1 MDRKK
6 GLTMKENK
14 RIVMLRC
21 AVLAAGV
28 IMIAIGIGR
37 GEPAEIMTKA
47 VKVCLECIGIG

>member
-37 GEPAEIMTKA
+37 REPAEIMTKA